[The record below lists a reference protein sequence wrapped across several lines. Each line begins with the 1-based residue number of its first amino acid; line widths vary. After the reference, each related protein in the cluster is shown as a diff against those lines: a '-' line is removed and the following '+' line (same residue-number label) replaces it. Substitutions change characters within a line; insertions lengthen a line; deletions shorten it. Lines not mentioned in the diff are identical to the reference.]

1 MQSKPD
7 TRAVI
12 GSALFLACAVS
23 GISAPAA
30 AQAWPSKPIRMVLPV
45 SPGGNSDVI
54 MRLLTPRMNE
64 SLGQP
69 LVLDFRPGA
78 GGNIGAEFV
87 ARAAPDGYTAL
98 FVAASHVINPA
109 MIKKLPYD
117 PIRDFTA
124 IALVAD
130 IPSALVVHPSV
141 PVKSVQELI
150 ALAKR
155 HPGKLNFATS
165 GIGAVGHLAAEL
177 LSSMTGIQTVHVP
190 YKGAGPAIAA
200 LVGGHVDF
208 QFASIPAVIE
218 HVRGGRLRMIGQTGS
233 RRVSAAAGVP
243 TMEEAGL
250 SGFVV
255 QSPFGMLGPA
265 GLPRPIVDRLFKA
278 VRAALDDP
286 ATRKQMIEQGAEP
299 VGLGPEEYEQFNRSE
314 IARWI
319 KVARAAGIQPE

>member
-1 MQSKPD
+1 MQSTPD
-7 TRAVI
+7 PRAVI
-12 GSALFLACAVS
+12 GSALIFACAAAGVP
-23 GISAPAA
+23 APAA
-30 AQAWPSKPIRMVLPV
+30 AQTWPSKPVRMVLPV
-45 SPGGNSDVI
+45 SPGGTSDVL
-54 MRLLTPRMNE
+54 MRPLTSRINE

-69 LVLDFRPGA
+69 LVLEFRPGA
-78 GGNIGAEFV
+78 GAQIGTEFV
-87 ARAAPDGYTAL
+87 ARSAPDGYTVL

-109 MIKKLPYD
+109 MVKKLPYD
-117 PIRDFTA
+117 PIKDFTA

-141 PVKSVQELI
+141 PAKSVKELI
-150 ALAKR
+150 ALAKK
-155 HPGKLNFATS
+155 HPGKLNYSTAGVGT
-165 GIGAVGHLAAEL
+165 VGHLAAEV
-177 LSSMTGIQTVHVP
+177 LSSMTGISMVHVP

-218 HVRGGRLRMIGQTGS
+218 HVRAGRLRMIGQTGVK
-233 RRVSAAAGVP
+233 RASAAPDVP

-250 SGFVV
+250 AGFVV
-255 QSPFGMLGPA
+255 QSPFGVLGPA

-286 ATRKQMIEQGAEP
+286 ATRKLLIEQGAEP
-299 VGLGPEEYEQFNRSE
+299 VGLGPDEYEQFNRNE